1 MNVENWLNEARRKLK
16 KVDKNSPMKIKYKKI
31 RKSEN
36 STPDSC
42 RKGRKRL
49 DVDKKESRINDIR
62 KLWEKQNVNTDAEN
76 RRKLDK
82 KIRTR
87 DEISSQKIRNLIDEM
102 KLDNSSVKIVAKS
115 PKPSTPKLQC
125 KLDAWVKKC

>member
-1 MNVENWLNEARRKLK
+1 MQVPTHLIL
-16 KVDKNSPMKIKYKKI
+16 Y
-31 RKSEN
+31 
-36 STPDSC
+36 TC
-42 RKGRKRL
+42 L
-49 DVDKKESRINDIR
+49 ESRINDIR